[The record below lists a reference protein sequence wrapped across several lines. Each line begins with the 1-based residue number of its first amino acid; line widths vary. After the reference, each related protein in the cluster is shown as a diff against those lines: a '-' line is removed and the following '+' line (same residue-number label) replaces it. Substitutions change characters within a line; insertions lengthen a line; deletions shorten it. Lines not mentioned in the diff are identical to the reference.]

1 MWVYRTMAFMPTAV
15 LEAQS
20 AAKLAAVART
30 LDLYWDFSS
39 PFAYLGATQ
48 AEALAA
54 RTGATLSWRP
64 MLLGA
69 VFKAIGQEQAPI
81 LSWGQAKRAYYFKDL
96 ERWAE
101 LYGVPFGFPTRFPML
116 TLKALRAYLAL
127 PEDRRGAFRERTFRA
142 YWGEDRDIADEA
154 VLAELAGEDPSA
166 LAARIQSPEIK
177 KELVD
182 ATQSAIDR
190 GVFGAPTWI
199 VDGRE
204 LFWGQDR
211 IALVE
216 RALG

>member
-1 MWVYRTMAFMPTAV
+1 VT
-15 LEAQS
+15 
-20 AAKLAAVART
+20 RT
-30 LDLYWDFSS
+30 LEIYWDFSS

-54 RTGATLSWRP
+54 RTGAKLTWRP

-81 LSWGQAKRAYYFKDL
+81 LTWGEAKRNYYFKDL
-96 ERWAE
+96 TRWAD
-101 LYGVPFGFPTRFPML
+101 LYGVPFRFPTRFPML

-127 PEDRRGAFRERTFRA
+127 PEGRRGAFRERTFRA
-142 YWGEDRDIADEA
+142 YWAEDRDIGDEK
-154 VLAELAGEDPSA
+154 VLAELAGEEVSA
-166 LAARIQSPEIK
+166 LAARIQAPEIK
-177 KELVD
+177 NELTL
-182 ATQSAIDR
+182 ATQEAIDR

-199 VDGRE
+199 VDGQE

-216 RALG
+216 RALGR

>member
-1 MWVYRTMAFMPTAV
+1 MT
-15 LEAQS
+15 
-20 AAKLAAVART
+20 RT

-54 RTGATLSWRP
+54 RTGATLTWRP

-81 LSWGQAKRAYYFKDL
+81 LTWSEAKRSYYFKDIA
-96 ERWAE
+96 RWAD
-101 LYGVPFGFPTRFPML
+101 LYGVPFQFPTRFPML
-116 TLKALRAYLAL
+116 TLKALRTYLAL
-127 PEDRRGAFRERTFRA
+127 ADDDRRRAFRERTFRA
-142 YWGEDRDIADEA
+142 YWAEDRDIADDV
-154 VLAELAGEDPSA
+154 VLAELAGEDAGA
-166 LAARIQSPEIK
+166 LAARIQAPEIK
-177 KELVD
+177 KALVD
-182 ATQSAIDR
+182 ATQYAIDR

-199 VDGRE
+199 VDGQE

-216 RALG
+216 RALGR